1 MNAGAIVAVM
11 AAAAAQKARQDAED
25 AFRLAGATSSD
36 RARPLSDLGLA
47 DNPAVHG
54 TLRSAGIVRGVGARG
69 QVLSSEEAEAH
80 ATAWYLDEAA
90 ILAERTAAATRGNG
104 AAKVAITIIAI
115 MLLLVVVGLML
126 IRPGSSDM

>member
-1 MNAGAIVAVM
+1 MNAGAIVAVL

-36 RARPLSDLGLA
+36 RARPLVELGLT

-54 TLRSAGIVRGVGARG
+54 TLRSAGIVRGVSARG
-69 QVLSSEEAEAH
+69 QVLSVEEAETR

-90 ILAERTAAATRGNG
+90 ILAERTSATVAGKL
-104 AAKVAITIIAI
+104 AQKVAIGVAVALL
-115 MLLLVVVGLML
+115 LLLVGVALLKSG
-126 IRPGSSDM
+126 GGDM